1 MTELEMT
8 NLGCLRHR
16 IAPAGQ
22 FYEGLPRAKKGMAM
36 AKNEDDVPV
45 IISEDDARGGVT
57 GHHVRYVLA
66 FGLAGIIIAFLA
78 IGAYFGYD
86 ALTQEAS
93 KFFAA
98 EGMLRQRLVSYAVS
112 LTLAVVAA
120 VLLLGL
126 WNMVSGRSE
135 NASQTFMRWRV
146 VLQFI
151 ALCLVMVALYL
162 VGRN

>member
-1 MTELEMT
+1 MT

-112 LTLAVVAA
+112 LALAVVAA